1 MDIGEKIRQL
11 RRKQNLTQEELAAM
25 VKVHSNT
32 IRKWEKGIS
41 YPGAEELRLIANA
54 LGTTTT
60 YFYYDDEP
68 ETFIKKSA
76 YQDKTEI
83 QNSIPSMAYWG
94 SLVDN
99 AEKTAE
105 NGKNITVIIDLV
117 RTALSILETAIK
129 KGKQES
135 YTTGSSHVIPQ
146 TSCNEVS
153 IVATTHLS

>member
-11 RRKQNLTQEELAAM
+11 RRKQNLTQEELAEM

-32 IRKWEKGIS
+32 IRKWEKGTS
-41 YPGAEELRLIANA
+41 YPDAEALRLIANA

-60 YFYYDDEP
+60 YFYYDNEP

-76 YQDKTEI
+76 YQDNTEI

-105 NGKNITVIIDLV
+105 NGKNLNVIVDLV
-117 RTALSILETAIK
+117 KTALRILENATTE
-129 KGKQES
+129 GKQEN
-135 YTTGSSHVIPQ
+135 YATENRNIIPRTSHNGI
-146 TSCNEVS
+146 S
-153 IVATTHLS
+153 IVATA